1 VSIINRKDINNK
13 SKKRNDFF
21 EEVAETSTS
30 YITKVDRNGYVEYV
44 NPAAKKVLGI
54 SENDILGSSYNA

>member
-1 VSIINRKDINNK
+1 MNNK
-13 SKKRNDFF
+13 SQKRNDFF

-44 NPAAKKVLGI
+44 NPAAKKVLGL
-54 SENDILGSSYNA
+54 SENDILGSSYND